1 MDIRVIINSL
11 IIIFILHIII
21 LNINNSYNIG
31 NKKNIENF
39 DVQNDMNLSGSST
52 NTKENSMTF
61 LTSNNNNDNANEE
74 FKKKLLKYIQQDEL
88 PKETTFEDKN
98 LNSVEAS
105 NYFLSTNNH
114 PNFESNVADIKK
126 FYTINYDNLD
136 ESQLKSTSLETLKTI
151 DNMNTVEKINNVV
164 TVDTQSKQPCNV
176 KEYGRTSTLTPDY
189 WSYKDELPM
198 NGGTMNGIYGFDN
211 LESQFAVYNPNKL
224 NLQTVSDD
232 KFNNIPHDDLRKP
245 IVYED

>member
-11 IIIFILHIII
+11 LIIFVIHIII
-21 LNINNSYNIG
+21 LNINSEYNFG
-31 NKKNIENF
+31 NKKNIEKF
-39 DVQNDMNLSGSST
+39 DTQSSNSKESSMN
-52 NTKENSMTF
+52 F
-61 LTSNNNNDNANEE
+61 LTSNNSDTSNEE
-74 FKKKLLKYIQQDEL
+74 FKKKLLKYIQQDET
-88 PKETTFEDKN
+88 PKETTFDKKN

-105 NYFLSTNNH
+105 NYFLSNNNE

-136 ESQLKSTSLETLKTI
+136 ETQLKSTSLETLKTI
-151 DNMNTVEKINNVV
+151 DKINDVV
-164 TVDTQSKQPCNV
+164 TIDTQSKQPCNV
-176 KEYGRTSTLTPDY
+176 KEYGRVSTLTPDY

-198 NGGTMNGIYGFDN
+198 NGGKMNGIYGFDN

-224 NLQTVSDD
+224 NLQSVSND

-245 IVYED
+245 IIYEN

>member
-1 MDIRVIINSL
+1 MD
-11 IIIFILHIII
+11 
-21 LNINNSYNIG
+21 
-31 NKKNIENF
+31 
-39 DVQNDMNLSGSST
+39 
-52 NTKENSMTF
+52 F
-61 LTSNNNNDNANEE
+61 LTSNNNDASNDE
-74 FKKKLLKYIQQDEL
+74 FKKKLLKYIQQDEQTD
-88 PKETTFEDKN
+88 KTTMFEKKN

-105 NYFLSTNNH
+105 NYFLSDNNH

-126 FYTINYDNLD
+126 FYTVNYDNLD

-164 TVDTQSKQPCNV
+164 TIDTHSKQPCNV

-232 KFNNIPHDDLRKP
+232 KFNNIPHNDLRKP
-245 IVYED
+245 IIYED

>member
-1 MDIRVIINSL
+1 MDYFTEDDDFDEIPDQNVV
-11 IIIFILHIII
+11 
-21 LNINNSYNIG
+21 INNPSASAQKYHI
-31 NKKNIENF
+31 
-39 DVQNDMNLSGSST
+39 
-52 NTKENSMTF
+52 
-61 LTSNNNNDNANEE
+61 NNNDDANEE
-74 FKKKLLKYIQQDEL
+74 FKKKLLKYIQQDEQ
-88 PKETTFEDKN
+88 PKETTFENKN

-198 NGGTMNGIYGFDN
+198 NGGKMNGIYGFDN

-245 IVYED
+245 IIYED